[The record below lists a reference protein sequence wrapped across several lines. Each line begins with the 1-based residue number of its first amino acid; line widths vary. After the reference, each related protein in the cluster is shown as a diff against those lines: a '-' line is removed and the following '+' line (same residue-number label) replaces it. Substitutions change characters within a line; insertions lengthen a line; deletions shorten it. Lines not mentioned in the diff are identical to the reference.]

1 VFEAAGGEINIS
13 VLTVVLCNLSVKVI
27 YGLSL
32 TSFVKWSLIGCSR
45 NFSPRWNFKFKT
57 FVWSNIILRLAPE

>member
-1 VFEAAGGEINIS
+1 MFEAAGGEINIS

-32 TSFVKWSLIGCSR
+32 TSFVK
-45 NFSPRWNFKFKT
+45 
-57 FVWSNIILRLAPE
+57 